1 MNSSAA
7 SSDPLGSNGHPQRA
21 GETVANE
28 PNPELNLAPP
38 PGRLF
43 GRDEKRR
50 LESVR
55 LAPYALKNI
64 DSIGRAHSESPDPLR
79 TEFERDRDR
88 IVHSTAFRRLMYKTQ
103 VFVNREGDHNRT
115 RLSHSLEVAQVARS
129 VANALSLNET
139 FCESVALAH
148 DIGHPP
154 FGHRGEWA
162 LDRLMAEHGGFR
174 HNAQVLRVVDQL
186 ERRSPDYPGLNLT
199 RELRESLLK
208 HEKEEDW
215 PDEFR
220 PKPRSPFLEA
230 QLVDL
235 ADSTAYNMH
244 DIEDGLRAGM
254 FSEQD
259 LHSASS
265 LWRESTEQ
273 VERRYPGWLA
283 GTQDTNLRH
292 KRIANELIKTCIEDL
307 IEASARSLQ
316 TANFASADDARQK
329 LGMTI
334 GHSPELKP
342 RVGELQSFLYQ
353 AFYRHP
359 HLNRLTE
366 HAAAILEPL
375 FCALVSRPEE
385 LPGWYQNWVDQVGRE
400 RAICDYVA
408 GMTDRF
414 AESEYERLTG
424 RPAVG

>member
-1 MNSSAA
+1 MI
-7 SSDPLGSNGHPQRA
+7 PTGSI
-21 GETVANE
+21 
-28 PNPELNLAPP
+28 APP
-38 PGRLF
+38 AGQLF
-43 GRDEKRR
+43 GREEKRR
-50 LESVR
+50 LEALR
-55 LAPYALKNI
+55 LAPFALKNR
-64 DSIGRAHSESPDPLR
+64 DSRGRAHPETPDPLR

-139 FCESVALAH
+139 FCESAALAH

-162 LDRLMAEHGGFR
+162 LDKLMADHGGFR

-220 PKPRSPFLEA
+220 PKPRSPYLEA
-230 QLVDL
+230 QVVDL

-244 DIEDGLRAGM
+244 DIEDGLRARM
-254 FSEQD
+254 FTEQD
-259 LHSASS
+259 LHAGSA
-265 LWRESTEQ
+265 LWRASAER
-273 VERRYPGWLA
+273 VEARYPGWL
-283 GTQDTNLRH
+283 GETRDTNLRH
-292 KRIANELIKTCIEDL
+292 KRIANELIKACIEDL
-307 IEASARSLQ
+307 IAHSSQRLA
-316 TANFASADDARQK
+316 TAGFQDADGARQT
-329 LGMTI
+329 LGLVI
-334 GHSPELKP
+334 GHSPDMKSK
-342 RVGELQSFLYQ
+342 VGELQGFLYE

-359 HLNRLTE
+359 HLNQLTQ

-375 FCALVSRPEE
+375 FCALVARPEE
-385 LPGWYQNWVDQVGRE
+385 LPSWYQTWVDRVGVE
-400 RAICDYVA
+400 RAVCDYVA

-414 AESEYERLTG
+414 AEAEYERLTG
-424 RPAVG
+424 RPAVD